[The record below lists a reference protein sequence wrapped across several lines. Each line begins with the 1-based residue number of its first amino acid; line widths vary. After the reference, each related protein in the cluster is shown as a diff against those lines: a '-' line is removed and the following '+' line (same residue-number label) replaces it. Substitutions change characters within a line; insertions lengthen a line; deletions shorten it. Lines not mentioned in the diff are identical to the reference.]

1 MIQPIAKRPPAA
13 LLLFAG
19 CAPVREARQYREVL
33 AAKSL
38 AKAESFL
45 REHPRGRY
53 RQRLVEEL
61 RRWAEPDTDPQLVE
75 RVEQILSEGGNR

>member
-1 MIQPIAKRPPAA
+1 LIQPIRGGPPAA

-53 RQRLVEEL
+53 RERLVEEL
-61 RRWAEPDTDPQLVE
+61 RRWAEPGTDPQLVE
-75 RVEQILSEGGNR
+75 RVEQILSEGGN